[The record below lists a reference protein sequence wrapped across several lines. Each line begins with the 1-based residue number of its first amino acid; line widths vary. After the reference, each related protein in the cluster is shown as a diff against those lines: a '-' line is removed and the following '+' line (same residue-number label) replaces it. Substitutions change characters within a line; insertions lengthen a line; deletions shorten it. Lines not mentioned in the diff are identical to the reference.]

1 VRRVIWVVPVL
12 VFCVTPL
19 HAQDKDTKA
28 AAAARQKLKQKVK
41 VNFKD
46 TYLKDVVEEIQ
57 DQVMGLRFRL
67 DTKGGVSMNRK
78 ITYKATDKSL
88 DEVLDEIF
96 KKEGLGYIVISK
108 EKDAYDGTVLIK
120 QGKERG
126 YPEGQEPKD
135 KDKDT

>member
-1 VRRVIWVVPVL
+1 MRRFIWAIPVL
-12 VFCVTPL
+12 VLCAAVAW
-19 HAQDKDTKA
+19 AQDKDTKA
-28 AAAARQKLKQKVK
+28 AAAARQKLKQKVTVK
-41 VNFKD
+41 FKD
-46 TYLKDVVEEIQ
+46 TLLKDVVEELQ

-78 ITYKATDKSL
+78 ITYMAKDKPL
-88 DEVLDEIF
+88 DEVLDEMF

-108 EKDAYDGTVLIK
+108 EKDAYDGTIWIK

-135 KDKDT
+135 K